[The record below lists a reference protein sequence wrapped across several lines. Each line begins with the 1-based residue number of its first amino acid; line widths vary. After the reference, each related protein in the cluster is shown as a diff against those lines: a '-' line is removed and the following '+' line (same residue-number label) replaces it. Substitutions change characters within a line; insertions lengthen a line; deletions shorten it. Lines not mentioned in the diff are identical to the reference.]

1 VSEDD
6 SRTASRS
13 TAPETARESGLVF
26 EHVGLVV
33 SDLNR
38 SLEFY
43 MQVIGFSVLRRTD
56 VNAYL
61 YLGTELLELIQA
73 VDPAVAPVPTGQ
85 YPHRLNG
92 SGSMHLGFRVPDMV
106 EALAR
111 LELLGGELIS
121 PPRRWEQTIEFAADV
136 DDDKLKRA
144 ARPSGNSHW
153 TIAVLRDPDGAML
166 ELVER

>member
-6 SRTASRS
+6 IRTASRS

-92 SGSMHLGFRVPDMV
+92 PGNMHLGFRVPDMV
-106 EALAR
+106 EALSR

-121 PPRRWEQTIEFAADV
+121 PPRRWEQNIEFAADV

-144 ARPSGNSHW
+144 ARPIGNSYW